1 MNIKVIP
8 AAEARNA
15 LSSYIQSFKSDNKRS
30 FVIGRRSTP
39 EAVIIPFP
47 EEFNPELNDI
57 TNVNAYSSS
66 FDFLHDEPDLYTRED
81 IK

>member
-15 LSSYIQSFKSDNKRS
+15 LSGYIQSFKSDNKRS
-30 FVIGRRSTP
+30 FVIGRRSMP

-66 FDFLHDEPDLYTRED
+66 FDFLYDEPDLYTSED